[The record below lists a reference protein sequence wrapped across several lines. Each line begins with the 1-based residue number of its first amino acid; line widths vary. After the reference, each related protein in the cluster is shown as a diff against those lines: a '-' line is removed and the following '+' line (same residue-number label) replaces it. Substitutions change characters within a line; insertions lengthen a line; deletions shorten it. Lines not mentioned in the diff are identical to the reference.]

1 MEDIDI
7 ILKPSALDPSLHRKP
22 WKKPVQLREEI
33 EEIEDIE
40 NNEKFVLKE
49 SALDPLLYRKPW
61 KKPVQL
67 REEIEEI
74 ETIRNDAPAES
85 LPSISEKQRVIL
97 VSLEDSQNLPEELEE
112 IKKRYDYK
120 HKSNLKL
127 FHVFADKS
135 DIKSGKLIAIPLPG
149 KPEYRLLFLLI
160 ASMYLFALLLNN
172 TTLSPEQ
179 NSVILTKIKDTV
191 PEVFYYGFGEGNP
204 SILSL
209 LESAFKNF
217 IETNDKISL
226 KSLFRAFIKRYELL
240 IKSTPLPLDIVFK
253 DIDEALIFFSDNK
266 TVNAYKNKILEK
278 NIEYVIKT
286 ELIPKL
292 DPSKIFVLL
301 CSKLD
306 FVQMLNILST
316 DEDFE
321 IIEPLAGARAI
332 LDEELGGGG
341 SRKKSNKKDKFNFT
355 SHQKHE
361 QKGKKTIKKVHI
373 KNGKGTKSVAYY
385 HKGKHIHTAKKP
397 LTYIE
402 IAFIKVGKF
411 IPGLFKDCPCNK
423 KTRRRKRKNEK

>member
-33 EEIEDIE
+33 EDIE

-49 SALDPLLYRKPW
+49 SALDPSLHRKPW

-74 ETIRNDAPAES
+74 KTIGNDAPGES

-160 ASMYLFALLLNN
+160 DSMYLFALLLNN

-179 NSVILTKIKDTV
+179 NSVILTKIEDTV
-191 PEVFYYGFGEGNP
+191 PKVFFYGFIEGNS
-204 SILSL
+204 SILTY
-209 LESAFKNF
+209 LEKEFKNF
-217 IETNDKISL
+217 LETNNEISL
-226 KSLFRAFIKRYELL
+226 KSLFSAFIKRYEIL
-240 IKSTPLPLDIVFK
+240 IERTPLLLDIVFK
-253 DIDEALIFFSDNK
+253 DIDEALIFFSDNQN
-266 TVNAYKNKILEK
+266 VNAYKNKILKK

-301 CSKLD
+301 CEKLD
-306 FVQMLNILST
+306 FVQMLDILST

-332 LDEELGGGG
+332 LDEELGGG